1 MNILWV
7 IIVVLLVLVLFG
19 GVAGYRVGWG
29 GHPYGGYYSGGIGIV
44 GVILIVLVIML
55 LMGRL

>member
-1 MNILWV
+1 MSPLWLIV
-7 IIVVLLVLVLFG
+7 IVLIVIALFG
-19 GVAGYRVGWG
+19 GVYGYRGGWD

-44 GVILIVLVIML
+44 GVVLIILVVLL